1 MQIINLFPGSYNSNC
16 YILVHNK
23 EALVIDPSAS
33 AKAILE
39 RVQKEGAELK
49 GILLTHG
56 HFDHIVSIDTLR
68 RACPVPLMIHKEDA
82 EMLEDGTKNAFT
94 FFFGMDISYRPAE
107 RLLVGGDKINLGG
120 MDIEVIHLPGHSK
133 GSVCYYIPGE
143 RTMFTGDL
151 LFAQGYGRADLHG
164 GNAFTLRTSLC
175 ALRQY
180 PKNVTI
186 YPGHGESSLLGR
198 ALDVSFYL

>member
-16 YILVHNK
+16 YILVHNA

-33 AKAILE
+33 AKAITE
-39 RVQKEGAELK
+39 RVQKEGAVLK

-68 RACPVPLMIHKEDA
+68 RACDVPLMIHKDDA

-94 FFFGMDISYRPAE
+94 LFFGMDISYQPAE
-107 RLLVGGDKINLGG
+107 RLLEGGDKITLGG
-120 MDIEVIHLPGHSK
+120 MEIEVIHLPGHSK

-151 LFAQGYGRADLHG
+151 LFAEGYGRADLHG
-164 GNAFTLRTSLC
+164 GNAFQLRTSLC

-186 YPGHGESSLLGR
+186 YPGHGEPSLLGR

>member
-16 YILVHNK
+16 YVLINHG

-33 AKAILE
+33 AKAIME
-39 RVQKEGAELK
+39 RVQKEGATLK

-68 RACPVPLMIHKEDA
+68 RLCPVPLMIHKEDA
-82 EMLEDGTKNAFT
+82 EMLQDGTKNAFSL
-94 FFFGMDISYRPAE
+94 FFGMDISYTPAE
-107 RLLVGGDKINLGG
+107 KLLEGGDTISLGG
-120 MDIEVIHLPGHSK
+120 TDIEVIHLPGHSK

-180 PKNVTI
+180 PKNITI
-186 YPGHGESSLLGR
+186 YPGHGESAQLGH
-198 ALDVSFYL
+198 ALDVAFYL

>member
-1 MQIINLFPGSYNSNC
+1 MKIINLFPGSYNSNC

-33 AKAILE
+33 AKSILE
-39 RVQKEGAELK
+39 RVHAEGAELT

-68 RACPVPLMIHKEDA
+68 RISSAPLMIHKEDA
-82 EMLEDGTKNAFT
+82 EMLEDGVKNAFSL
-94 FFFGMDISYRPAE
+94 FFGQDISYAPAQ
-107 RLLVGGDKINLGG
+107 RLLEGGDTINLGG
-120 MDIEVIHLPGHSK
+120 IQIEVIHLPGHSK

-180 PKNVTI
+180 PKNITI
-186 YPGHGESSLLGR
+186 YPGHGESAQLGH
-198 ALDVSFYL
+198 ALDVAFYL

>member
-16 YILVHNK
+16 YILVHNA

-33 AKAILE
+33 AKAIME
-39 RVQKEGAELK
+39 RVQKEGAVLK

-68 RACPVPLMIHKEDA
+68 RACDVPLMIHKDDA

-94 FFFGMDISYRPAE
+94 LFFGMDISYQPAE
-107 RLLVGGDKINLGG
+107 RLLEGGDKITLGG

-151 LFAQGYGRADLHG
+151 LFAEGYGRADLHG
-164 GNAFTLRTSLC
+164 GNAFQLRTSLC

-186 YPGHGESSLLGR
+186 YPGHGEPSLLGR

>member
-1 MQIINLFPGSYNSNC
+1 MEIINLFPGSYNSNC
-16 YILVHNK
+16 YILVHGG
-23 EALVIDPSAS
+23 EAVVIDPSAS
-33 AKAILE
+33 AKAILS
-39 RVQKEGAELK
+39 RVEQAGAVLK

-68 RACPVPLMIHKEDA
+68 RACSAPLMIHKEDA
-82 EMLEDGTKNAFT
+82 EMLDDGRKNAFT
-94 FFFGMDISYRPAE
+94 LFFGQDIRYQPAE
-107 RLLVGGDKINLGG
+107 RLLQGGDKINVGG

-151 LFAQGYGRADLHG
+151 LFAEGYGRADLHG
-164 GNAFTLRTSLC
+164 GNMFTLRTSLC
-175 ALRQY
+175 ALREY

-186 YPGHGESSLLGR
+186 YPGHGDSSPLGR
-198 ALDVSFYL
+198 ALDVAFYL

>member
-16 YILVHNK
+16 YILVHGG

-33 AKAILE
+33 AKSILA
-39 RVQKEGAELK
+39 RVEQEGATLK

-82 EMLEDGTKNAFT
+82 EMLEDGIKNAFSL
-94 FFFGMDISYRPAE
+94 FFGQDISSKPAE
-107 RLLVGGDKINLGG
+107 KLLENGDKITLGG
-120 MDIEVIHLPGHSK
+120 MDIEVVHLPGHSK

-151 LFAQGYGRADLHG
+151 LFAEGYGRADLHG
-164 GNAFTLRTSLC
+164 GNAFQLRTSLY

-180 PKNVTI
+180 PKNVII
-186 YPGHGESSLLGR
+186 YPGHGDSCPLGR
-198 ALDVSFYL
+198 ALDVAFYL

>member
-16 YILVHNK
+16 YILINRG

-33 AKAILE
+33 AKSIVE
-39 RVQKEGAELK
+39 RVQKEGATLK

-68 RACPVPLMIHKEDA
+68 RICPVPLMIHKEDA
-82 EMLEDGTKNAFT
+82 EMLEDGVKNAFSL
-94 FFFGMDISYRPAE
+94 FFGQNISYAPAE
-107 RLLVGGDKINLGG
+107 QLLQGGDKINLGG
-120 MDIEVIHLPGHSK
+120 TDIEVIHLPGHSK
-133 GSVCYYIPGE
+133 GSVCYYVPGE
-143 RTMFTGDL
+143 QIMFTGDL
-151 LFAQGYGRADLHG
+151 LFADTYGRADLHG

-180 PKNVTI
+180 PKDVTI
-186 YPGHGESSLLGR
+186 YPGHGESSRLGR
-198 ALDVSFYL
+198 ALDIAFYL

>member
-16 YILVHNK
+16 YILIHGG

-33 AKAILE
+33 AKSILE
-39 RVQKEGAELK
+39 RVQKERAVLK

-56 HFDHIVSIDTLR
+56 HFDHIVSVDTLR

-82 EMLEDGTKNAFT
+82 EMLEDGRKNAFT
-94 FFFGMDISYRPAE
+94 LFFGMDISYAPAE
-107 RLLVGGDKINLGG
+107 RLLQGGDKITLGG
-120 MDIEVIHLPGHSK
+120 MDIEVVHLPGHSK

-186 YPGHGESSLLGR
+186 YPGHGESCLLGN
-198 ALDVSFYL
+198 ALDVAFYL